1 MHFPLCH
8 TLIGAAAYDTLAK
21 QKAPKVLADSISWI
35 ESALK
40 EFGVAGVSLRALID
54 FLKVALG
61 NSNAAVRTAATKAL
75 VTIKIFVGPSEY
87 PLRNLKD

>member
-1 MHFPLCH
+1 M
-8 TLIGAAAYDTLAK
+8 TK
-21 QKAPKVLADSISWI
+21 QKAPKVLADSIAWI

-54 FLKVALG
+54 FLKMTLG

-75 VTIKIFVGPSEY
+75 VTIKIFVGPSKQTLER
-87 PLRNLKD
+87 LLSLA

>member
-1 MHFPLCH
+1 M
-8 TLIGAAAYDTLAK
+8 TVAAYDTLAK
-21 QKAPKVLADSISWI
+21 QKAPKVVADSIAWV

-54 FLKVALG
+54 FLKSALG

-75 VTIKIFVGPSEY
+75 VTIKVFVGPS
-87 PLRNLKD
+87 KDGIRELPRKY